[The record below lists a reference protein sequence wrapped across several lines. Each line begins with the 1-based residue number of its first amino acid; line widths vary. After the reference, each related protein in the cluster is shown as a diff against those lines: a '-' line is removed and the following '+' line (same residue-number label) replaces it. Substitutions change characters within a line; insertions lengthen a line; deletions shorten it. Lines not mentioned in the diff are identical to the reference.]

1 MVVVGVVVGGGGGA
15 GCGWRVGTA
24 PFRARFPSLQRSLL
38 TFKHRSIDRALFG
51 SMVDVRCSMFDVRCS
66 MFKGSL
72 FDVPWFNGSM
82 FGGVRWCSVVFGVVG
97 VADTVGVVGVVNLM
111 WLLAIV
117 VVVVRCRSMQSVWW
131 FVDGLWTP

>member
-1 MVVVGVVVGGGGGA
+1 MAGGD
-15 GCGWRVGTA
+15 GTV
-24 PFRARFPSLQRSLL
+24 PRALPVPAAL
-38 TFKHRSIDRALFG
+38 TAHFQTSHNDRSIDRALFG